1 MLDWLIRGA
10 QVLDGTGADAFP
22 ADVGIKDGT
31 IAAVGRLTD
40 ADAAHV
46 LDAQGRTLTPGFL
59 DIHRHTDAA
68 LFRPNFG
75 RAELAQGLTTLV
87 GGNCGMSL
95 APLADGAVGVSLGL
109 GYAPECFYTTEGLIR
124 ALEPLRG
131 GRLPITVHMRQE
143 GDGVV
148 DALREMLTV
157 ARELRCPV
165 EISHLKGIGRRN
177 WGRAVPEMLRLLEN
191 ARAEGLDVA
200 CDVYPYSAGSTQLIH
215 VLPPEFQKG
224 GLDAL
229 TAALRDPTARAAMRG
244 RMETGSDFENIT
256 HLVGFEN
263 VVPISLHTE
272 EYKPFEGKSLAEIAD
287 TLGKAPYDALFDLLA
302 AERCEAG
309 MIDFIA
315 AEEDIEAILR
325 APFSVPISDATYPVE
340 GLCHPRVYGSAARFL
355 AHYVRERGIL
365 TLPQAVHKLT
375 MQSADRLGLSR
386 KGRIAVGADADL
398 CLFSPENIRE
408 NGAYTAPRQLASGMD
423 AVFVAGVPEIMDGQF
438 TGETRGRVLRA
449 H

>member
-1 MLDWLIRGA
+1 
-10 QVLDGTGADAFP
+10 
-22 ADVGIKDGT
+22 
-31 IAAVGRLTD
+31 
-40 ADAAHV
+40 
-46 LDAQGRTLTPGFL
+46 
-59 DIHRHTDAA
+59 
-68 LFRPNFG
+68 
-75 RAELAQGLTTLV
+75 
-87 GGNCGMSL
+87 
-95 APLADGAVGVSLGL
+95 
-109 GYAPECFYTTEGLIR
+109 
-124 ALEPLRG
+124 
-131 GRLPITVHMRQE
+131 
-143 GDGVV
+143 
-148 DALREMLTV
+148 
-157 ARELRCPV
+157 
-165 EISHLKGIGRRN
+165 
-177 WGRAVPEMLRLLEN
+177 
-191 ARAEGLDVA
+191 
-200 CDVYPYSAGSTQLIH
+200 
-215 VLPPEFQKG
+215 
-224 GLDAL
+224 
-229 TAALRDPTARAAMRG
+229 MRG

-287 TLGKAPYDALFDLLA
+287 TLGKDPYDALFDLLA

-355 AHYVRERGIL
+355 AHYVCERGIL

-375 MQSADRLGLSR
+375 MQSADRLSLSR

-423 AVFVAGVPEIMDGQF
+423 AVFVAGVPELLNGRF
-438 TGETRGRVLRA
+438 TGETQGRVLRA

>member
-1 MLDWLIRGA
+1 
-10 QVLDGTGADAFP
+10 
-22 ADVGIKDGT
+22 
-31 IAAVGRLTD
+31 
-40 ADAAHV
+40 
-46 LDAQGRTLTPGFL
+46 
-59 DIHRHTDAA
+59 
-68 LFRPNFG
+68 
-75 RAELAQGLTTLV
+75 
-87 GGNCGMSL
+87 
-95 APLADGAVGVSLGL
+95 
-109 GYAPECFYTTEGLIR
+109 
-124 ALEPLRG
+124 
-131 GRLPITVHMRQE
+131 MRQE

-229 TAALRDPTARAAMRG
+229 TAALRDPSSRAAMRG

-272 EYKPFEGKSLAEIAD
+272 EYKPFEGKSLSEIAD
-287 TLGKAPYDALFDLLA
+287 TLGKDPYDALFDLLA

-325 APFSVPISDATYPVE
+325 TPFSVPISDATYPVE

-355 AHYVRERGIL
+355 AHYVCERGIL
-365 TLPQAVHKLT
+365 MLPQAVHKLT

-423 AVFVAGVPEIMDGQF
+423 AVFVAGVPELLNGQF